1 MIVIYCSTFGL
12 RYFLGI
18 GSTTKVVRGPWICA
32 DKGTREAELRNSCH
46 IYNPSK
52 PPFDKGGL
60 WQVEHLLDNS
70 NPIADKLCL
79 KFSDQVTDTDAEPQ
93 PVVSGYIE
101 FAGEIVKISSVE
113 DIERVLVKLR
123 G

>member
-18 GSTTKVVRGPWICA
+18 GSTTKVVRVPWICA
-32 DKGTREAELRNSCH
+32 SKGTRTDC
-46 IYNPSK
+46 
-52 PPFDKGGL
+52 GG
-60 WQVEHLLDNS
+60 S
-70 NPIADKLCL
+70 
-79 KFSDQVTDTDAEPQ
+79 SDLAVDTDAEPQ

-101 FAGEIVKISSVE
+101 FAGEIVKIRSVE
-113 DIERVLVKLR
+113 DIERVLEKLR